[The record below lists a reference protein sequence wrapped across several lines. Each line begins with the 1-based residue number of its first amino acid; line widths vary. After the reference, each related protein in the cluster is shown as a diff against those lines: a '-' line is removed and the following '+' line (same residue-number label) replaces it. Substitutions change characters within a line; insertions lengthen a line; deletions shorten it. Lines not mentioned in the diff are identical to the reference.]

1 MYIETIRFIVP
12 PNGADAFQSAVHE
25 GVAELLRGNGQCF
38 SYELSRGVGDPA
50 TFVLRID
57 WTEDSDRI
65 GGVRDGE
72 HLGPLLAELR
82 PYILDVAECF
92 ITETTAVRGDG
103 GAILGLELP

>member
-12 PNGADAFQSAVHE
+12 PTGAEAFVAAVGSAVGAMLQH
-25 GVAELLRGNGQCF
+25 NGQCF
-38 SYELSRGVGDPA
+38 AYELSRGVGDPA
-50 TFVLRID
+50 TYVLRIE

-72 HLGPLLAELR
+72 HLAPLLAELR
-82 PYILDVAECF
+82 PHVLSVAEAY
-92 ITETTAVRGDG
+92 ITETTPVRGDG